1 MIGQIAS
8 QAVSAATRRQRVWM
22 IVVTVLAVL
31 GIVSAVPGVMFGTY
45 MAAFAADDP
54 SASPDAVWN
63 IMVAV
68 WVIGIVYVLLLIAG
82 VVGGW
87 IAFRKRRIGL
97 SFGLSL
103 LTAVPIF
110 LVVAAILA
118 VFVMNAMW
126 TASVMQ

>member
-1 MIGQIAS
+1 
-8 QAVSAATRRQRVWM
+8 M

-31 GIVSAVPGVMFGTY
+31 GLLAAVPGIMFGTY

-68 WVIGIVYVLLLIAG
+68 WIVGLVYVLMLIAG
-82 VVGGW
+82 LVGGW

-103 LTAVPIF
+103 LAAVPIF
-110 LVVAAILA
+110 LIIAGFVALYVVNA
-118 VFVMNAMW
+118 VW
-126 TASVMQ
+126 TASL

>member
-8 QAVSAATRRQRVWM
+8 QAVTTGTRRQRVWM
-22 IVVTVLAVL
+22 IIVTILAVL
-31 GIVSAVPGVMFGTY
+31 GLVAAVPGVLFGTY

-63 IMVAV
+63 FMVTV
-68 WVIGIVYVLLLIAG
+68 WLIGLAYVVSLIAG

-87 IAFRKRRIGL
+87 IAYRKRRLRL

-103 LTAVPIF
+103 LTVVPIF
-110 LVVAAILA
+110 LIIAAVVTVTVVTAI
-118 VFVMNAMW
+118 W
-126 TASVMQ
+126 TASL

>member
-22 IVVTVLAVL
+22 IAVTILAVL

-54 SASPDAVWN
+54 NAPADAVWN
-63 IMVAV
+63 FMVVV
-68 WVIGIVYVLLLIAG
+68 WLIGLVYVLLLIAG

-87 IAFRKRRIGL
+87 IAYRKRRIGL

-110 LVVAAILA
+110 LILAAIVA
-118 VFVMNAMW
+118 VFVMNAVW
-126 TASVMQ
+126 TASL

>member
-8 QAVSAATRRQRVWM
+8 QAVTAAARRQRAWM
-22 IVVTVLAVL
+22 IVVTILAVL
-31 GIVSAVPGVMFGTY
+31 GIVASVPGVMFGTY

-54 SASPDAVWN
+54 SASTDAVWN

-68 WVIGIVYVLLLIAG
+68 WVVGILFVVLLIAG

-87 IAFRKRRIGL
+87 IAYRKRRIGL

-110 LVVAAILA
+110 LIVAAFVALFVVNA
-118 VFVMNAMW
+118 VW
-126 TASVMQ
+126 TASL

>member
-8 QAVSAATRRQRVWM
+8 QAVSAAARRQRVWM
-22 IVVTVLAVL
+22 IAVTILAVL

-45 MAAFAADDP
+45 MSAFAADDP
-54 SASPDAVWN
+54 SAPPDAVWN

-68 WVIGIVYVLLLIAG
+68 WLIGLVYVVLLIAG

-87 IAFRKRRIGL
+87 IAYRKRRIGL

-110 LVVAAILA
+110 LILAAIVA
-118 VFVMNAMW
+118 VFVMSAVW
-126 TASVMQ
+126 TASL